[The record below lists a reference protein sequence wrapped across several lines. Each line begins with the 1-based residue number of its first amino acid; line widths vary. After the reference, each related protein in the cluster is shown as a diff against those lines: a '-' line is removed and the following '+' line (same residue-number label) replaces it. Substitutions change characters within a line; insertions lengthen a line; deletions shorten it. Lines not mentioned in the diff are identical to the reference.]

1 MNALLGLQV
10 KQVGRIKREMKTKNK
25 NDKRPRLQPTNPMR
39 VANAD
44 GV

>member
-1 MNALLGLQV
+1 
-10 KQVGRIKREMKTKNK
+10 MKTKNK
-25 NDKRPRLQPTNPMR
+25 NDKRPRLQHTNPIG